1 MGISDRLSA
10 MRWLLA
16 KDLRILRRSPLI
28 ALLLVLYPVVIAA
41 LVGFAVTSGPAKPRV
56 ALVNQIPPGE
66 GSVNLGTGTV
76 DIQHEAKPLFDSIKV
91 VKAANS
97 AEAIRKVR
105 DGDVLGALVVPPN
118 LPAQL
123 QQAVSG
129 NGPPPTLQVYYN
141 AEDPA
146 KQSFVSDTIKAR
158 VQDADVAL
166 SKQVSKAALSYLDL
180 IASGGQLN
188 FLGAN
193 VDVLGLARAATIL
206 QSVEASLPANSP
218 QRAQVAQVARFAQ
231 LARDNIGLAGPLL
244 KSIGTPIQVQTTVV
258 GDAAPPL
265 GAFAAAVAATAT
277 LMFVTVLLAAG
288 ALALEREENAFRR
301 LVRGLVTRTTLVVEK
316 VTLSAGCAALVTL
329 ALIAILAGFVSLPW
343 SRLPA
348 WLVALA
354 FGALAFGALGV
365 AIGALARE
373 VRAASLLAFMA
384 TLPIA
389 VIALIPSGAVSGGLY
404 SLLRVI
410 SAAFPFRAAL
420 DALDSALGR
429 SGSIGLPLL
438 HLAILAVAFTALARL
453 AVRRF

>member
-1 MGISDRLSA
+1 

-28 ALLLVLYPVVIAA
+28 AALLVLYPVVIAA
-41 LVGFAVTSGPAKPRV
+41 LVGFAVTSGPSRPRV
-56 ALVNQIPPGE
+56 ALVNQVPQSE
-66 GSVNLGTGTV
+66 RLVNLGNGSV
-76 DIQHEAKPLFDSIKV
+76 DIQREAKPLFDAIKAV
-91 VKAANS
+91 PASSERDAVA
-97 AEAIRKVR
+97 KVR
-105 DGDVLGALVVPPN
+105 SGDVLAALVVPPDVT
-118 LPAQL
+118 AKL
-123 QQAVSG
+123 QAAVTGS
-129 NGPPPTLQVYYN
+129 GPPPTLHVFYN

-158 VQDADVAL
+158 VQEADVAL
-166 SKQVSKAALSYLDL
+166 SKQVSKAALGYLNL
-180 IASGGQLN
+180 IGSGGQLS
-188 FLGAN
+188 FLGASF
-193 VDVLGLARAATIL
+193 DVLGLQRSAAIL
-206 QSVEASLPANSP
+206 RSVEQSLPRGSP

-244 KSIGTPIQVQTTVV
+244 RSIGTPLQVDTTVV
-258 GDAAPPL
+258 GGAAPPL

-288 ALALEREENAFRR
+288 ALALEREENVFGR
-301 LVRGLVTRTTLVVEK
+301 LVRGLVSRTELIAEK
-316 VTLSAGCAALVTL
+316 VGLAAGCAAAVALLLVLLL
-329 ALIAILAGFVSLPW
+329 ALFVSLPW

-384 TLPIA
+384 SLPIA

-404 SLLRVI
+404 SLLRVV
-410 SAAFPFRAAL
+410 SAAFPFRPAL

-429 SGSIGLPLL
+429 SGSLWLPLL
-438 HLAILAVAFTALARL
+438 HLAILTLAFGALARV